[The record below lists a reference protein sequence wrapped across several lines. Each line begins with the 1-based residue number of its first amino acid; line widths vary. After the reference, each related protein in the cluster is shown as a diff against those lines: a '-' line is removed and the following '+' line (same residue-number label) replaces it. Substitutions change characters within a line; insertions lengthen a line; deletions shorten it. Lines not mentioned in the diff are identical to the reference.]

1 MNDGTE
7 EEDVSLLP
15 ESQNFVPGT
24 AEDFTEKMRFN
35 GLRWRHELRKRV
47 RNDPTLREFFQWVN
61 NRPSPMDEPTR
72 PLGQML
78 FDIKNLR
85 GEADRIIDMGD
96 GYKQM
101 PSAMFERHVYPSA
114 FLRSYLRSM
123 GEKEDLTGGVESTFL
138 YAFHMQYQALPAE
151 RTTLDLQMLRASS
164 LHAGDDLLGQVT
176 DSAEMVPGLSP
187 YHGRM
192 LKTDWPQP
200 LSI

>member
-1 MNDGTE
+1 MPGKRNKTKSPAENSGLTPETTSQEQNPDQTMSPNASSVAAEQLPRHETQANESDAAIKAFDDLFDMSDDQTAKDRPPPQSEDLTMNDGTE
-7 EEDVSLLP
+7 EEDVFLLP

-47 RNDPTLREFFQWVN
+47 RNDPTLREFLQWVN

-96 GYKQM
+96 GYVQM
-101 PSAMFERHVYPSA
+101 PSAKFERHVYPSA
-114 FLRSYLRSM
+114 FL
-123 GEKEDLTGGVESTFL
+123 
-138 YAFHMQYQALPAE
+138 
-151 RTTLDLQMLRASS
+151 
-164 LHAGDDLLGQVT
+164 
-176 DSAEMVPGLSP
+176 
-187 YHGRM
+187 
-192 LKTDWPQP
+192 
-200 LSI
+200 